1 MRMFWLLCWVG
12 FLAAC
17 ATHRAVRVSCD
28 SNLRAINAVTPAA
41 DGPLADPASAKH
53 TDGAP

>member
-28 SNLRAINAVTPAA
+28 SNLRPINAATPAA
-41 DGPLADPASAKH
+41 ASALGDAPSIKPME
-53 TDGAP
+53 GAP

>member
-1 MRMFWLLCWVG
+1 MFWLLCWVG

-28 SNLRAINAVTPAA
+28 SNLRPINAATPAA
-41 DGPLADPASAKH
+41 ASALGDAPSIKPLE
-53 TDGAP
+53 GAP